1 MTTGPA
7 PTEERVVEVI
17 ERQGPRTGAE
27 LSEVFDNTAFA
38 LWKMCAL
45 SERLTSRTVGRRY
58 LRLDRRVE
66 GYARLSPSMLREFF
80 TYTVVGLTGDETAI
94 EIRGDELRTHIEEVS
109 NLKFHMASRLVE
121 EIVAPVSLTGAE
133 ESRFCAV
140 LAGDVVYGM
149 AHDVRRPERSTG
161 MMVRGSDLDIV
172 ILLSD
177 EAPGRLAAE
186 LDDAIYRKKFL
197 YLKNPAYREE
207 IDYVIKR
214 FDRLREQAAFDSFRK
229 MVACKIFEESVLL
242 YGSRELFDRGKT
254 LLAQHGV
261 SARLRELEREAVLGR
276 QRRERFL
283 LTADESDISSE
294 DMYVFHTDH
303 EAEEME

>member
-1 MTTGPA
+1 MSEEVA
-7 PTEERVVEVI
+7 EERVVEVI
-17 ERQGPRTGAE
+17 ERLGPRTGAE
-27 LSEVFDNTAFA
+27 LSDLFDNEAFA
-38 LWKMCAL
+38 LWKTCEL
-45 SERLTSRTVGRRY
+45 SAKLTSRTVGRRY

-80 TYTVVGLTGDETAI
+80 TYTVVGLTDDETSI
-94 EIRGDELRTHIEEVS
+94 EMRAGELRAHIEEVS
-109 NLKFHMASRLVE
+109 NLKFHMASRLVD
-121 EIVAPVSLTGAE
+121 EIVSPLAPQGGE
-133 ESRFCAV
+133 EDRFCAV

-149 AHDVRRPERSTG
+149 AHDVHRPERSTG
-161 MMVRGSDLDIV
+161 LMVRGSDLDIV
-172 ILLSD
+172 ILMSD
-177 EAPGRLAAE
+177 EAPGRLASE

-214 FDRLREQAAFDSFRK
+214 FNKLREQAAFDTFRK
-229 MVACKIFEESVLL
+229 MVACKIFDESVLL
-242 YGSRELFDRGKT
+242 YGSRELFDRGKA

-261 SARLRELEREAVLGR
+261 SARLRVLESEAVLGR

-283 LTADESDISSE
+283 LVADESDISSE